1 MPRSKPEIDRLK
13 EDPTVSLSLPL
24 SAAANLEAELLARF
38 SEPYVSRTIRMRR
51 IATIAG
57 AVSVVF
63 VGLLGGL
70 FWLGGQVTAAMQMA
84 ALLVLALPA
93 TLEKHFELRRLT
105 LARTEIRR
113 RRGLAIQQETP

>member
-1 MPRSKPEIDRLK
+1 
-13 EDPTVSLSLPL
+13 
-24 SAAANLEAELLARF
+24 
-38 SEPYVSRTIRMRR
+38 
-51 IATIAG
+51 
-57 AVSVVF
+57 
-63 VGLLGGL
+63 
-70 FWLGGQVTAAMQMA
+70 MQMA

>member
-1 MPRSKPEIDRLK
+1 
-13 EDPTVSLSLPL
+13 
-24 SAAANLEAELLARF
+24 
-38 SEPYVSRTIRMRR
+38 MRR

-113 RRGLAIQQETP
+113 RRGLAIHQETP